1 MEVVFKAR
9 LMMPGIKLYLHV
21 QRKGTSKKEWI
32 WIGNRK
38 KYVPGVD
45 TKDIWLFW
53 SLMFIS

>member
-1 MEVVFKAR
+1 
-9 LMMPGIKLYLHV
+9 MMPGIKLYLHV

-45 TKDIWLFW
+45 TEDIWLFW